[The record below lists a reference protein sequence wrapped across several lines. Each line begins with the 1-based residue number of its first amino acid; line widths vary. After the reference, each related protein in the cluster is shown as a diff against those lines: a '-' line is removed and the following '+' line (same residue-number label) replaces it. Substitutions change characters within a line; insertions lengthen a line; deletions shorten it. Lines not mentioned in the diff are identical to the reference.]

1 MGRQSFLSG
10 ALRRREFLKRVV
22 AGALGAGGASAFLSQ
37 ALAKGDISAPQG
49 IARLEGTATVNGV
62 PARLGSPVSA
72 RDKVV
77 TGPGSMAVIVVKDD
91 AFLVREETRI
101 EFSETNGALSQ
112 VLLANGR
119 LLSVFG
125 TKKDGLKIQAR
136 DASIGIRGTGA
147 YLEIEPD
154 RVYFCLCY
162 GAALI
167 ESPGMVPKALTTK
180 HHEQPLFL
188 GPGGGTMAVEPG
200 PFRNH
205 SDDELVLLESL
216 VGREPP
222 FLKDANPLR
231 RY

>member
-1 MGRQSFLSG
+1 MARQSSIPE
-10 ALRRREFLKRVV
+10 ALRRREFLERIV
-22 AGALGAGGASAFLSQ
+22 AGAFGAGGASAFLSQ
-37 ALAKGDISAPQG
+37 ALAKGDLPDFQG
-49 IARLEGTATVNGV
+49 IARLEGTATVNGL
-62 PARLGSPVSA
+62 PARVGSPVSA

-77 TGPGSMAVIVVKDD
+77 TGPGSMAVIVVKGD
-91 AFLVREETRI
+91 AFLMRERTRI
-101 EFSETNGALSQ
+101 EFSESNGALSQ

-125 TKKDGLKIQAR
+125 TKKDGLKIKAV
-136 DASIGIRGTGA
+136 DATIGIRGTGA
-147 YLEIEPD
+147 YLEIEPK
-154 RVYFCLCY
+154 RIYFCLCY
-162 GAALI
+162 GDALI
-167 ESPGMVPKALTTK
+167 ESPGMAPKEVMTR

-188 GPGGGTMAVEPG
+188 NHGGDTMVAEPG

-222 FLKDANPLR
+222 FLKGEYPVR

>member
-1 MGRQSFLSG
+1 MGRQSFFS
-10 ALRRREFLKRVV
+10 AAMRRREFLRRVA
-22 AGALGAGGASAFLSQ
+22 AGALGAGGASAFLAN

-49 IARLEGTATVNGV
+49 IARLEGTATVNGAA
-62 PARLGSPVSA
+62 ARLGTAVSA

-77 TGPGSMAVIVVKDD
+77 TGPGSMAVVVVKDD
-91 AFLVREETRI
+91 AFLMREGTRI
-101 EFSETNGALSQ
+101 EFSEVNGALSQ
-112 VLLANGR
+112 VVVANGR

-125 TKKDGLKIQAR
+125 TRKEGLKIQAR

-147 YLEIEPD
+147 YLEIEPE

-167 ESPGMVPKALTTK
+167 ESPGMAPRSLTTR

-188 GPGGGTMAVEPG
+188 SASGGTMALVPG

-205 SDDELVLLESL
+205 SDDELILLESL

-222 FLKDANPLR
+222 FLKDPNIP